1 MIRVI
6 LLFLALAAA
15 RFSFGCFH
23 LSGGGNAPLLD
34 LNADS
39 VLTGLESDGVF
50 SYLNDLTGHAADSG
64 DLVAKAQGVAHI
76 LNLFLFLVFRTD
88 KEEIENGKHEHE
100 HKDGGAACA
109 CSGGSS
115 GKDKIHFGFTSE
127 KSIFVLYMLVRQN
140 SRYLDAFIENFRKF
154 VSEAVEIP
162 GVEAVAYALHKA
174 VVEIEVMRHGKAHRK
189 HLLSLEKMAY
199 IRP

>member
-88 KEEIENGKHEHE
+88 RK
-100 HKDGGAACA
+100 
-109 CSGGSS
+109 
-115 GKDKIHFGFTSE
+115 
-127 KSIFVLYMLVRQN
+127 RQT
-140 SRYLDAFIENFRKF
+140 
-154 VSEAVEIP
+154 
-162 GVEAVAYALHKA
+162 
-174 VVEIEVMRHGKAHRK
+174 
-189 HLLSLEKMAY
+189 
-199 IRP
+199 